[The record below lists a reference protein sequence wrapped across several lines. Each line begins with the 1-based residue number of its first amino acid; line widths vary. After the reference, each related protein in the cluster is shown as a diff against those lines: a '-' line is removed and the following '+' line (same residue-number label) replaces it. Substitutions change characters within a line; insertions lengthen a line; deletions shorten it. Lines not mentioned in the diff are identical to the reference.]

1 MNPSRTKL
9 TYALLFVVGFLTV
22 CPVVML
28 VLGSFSEGLTA
39 FGTFTVDKYVDAYTD
54 PGLLE
59 VMLNTVAFVLGSSI
73 LATVLALFLAYLN
86 TRTDIPFKGLFRV
99 LSIVPMM
106 IPHLLFS
113 VTWVLLLNPSNGM
126 INIVLQNA
134 FSLER
139 APFDIYSLQGMILV
153 EALLDLPVAYL
164 IIAPAMASFDVALE
178 ESSRVF
184 GAGTWR
190 TIVRITLPV
199 LRPAILAALILGVVR
214 SLASFAVPQVLG
226 MPGRVRVL
234 ATYLY
239 EMIALGFATDYGKAA
254 AVGMSVLA
262 TSVTLIVV
270 YRALTA
276 ESEKYVTISSRGYR
290 PTVVEL
296 KGARIPLFTV
306 VAALSLM
313 MVVLPVAVLLY
324 TSFVPYTM
332 VPSARAFSAMSFKH
346 WIDVLQDPISL
357 LALKNSLF
365 LAVVGATLGVVLSIF
380 VAYVI
385 VKVKSR
391 ASGVLE
397 SLSYLSFSFPGIV
410 IGVGF
415 MWFFVYTPLYATI
428 WALLI
433 GYIATYL
440 PYGIRPLASAFVQ
453 VHAHLE
459 ESSLVCG
466 ASPLTTMRRI
476 IVPLLIPGIVS
487 AWILMAS
494 MFVRELTLSVVLS
507 RPGTEVL
514 AVQILRFADD
524 GLWGR
529 LSALGIIMILISTTL
544 VLLATFVGSRFKIK
558 EGSDKHVAAPAIAVA
573 KGVAQPA

>member
-1 MNPSRTKL
+1 MDKARTQL
-9 TYALLFVVGFLTV
+9 TWSLVAIVGLLTV
-22 CPVVML
+22 CPVLML
-28 VLGSFSEGLTA
+28 ALGSFSEGLTA
-39 FGTFTVDKYVDAYTD
+39 FGDFTVDKYAEAYTD
-54 PGLLE
+54 PALLD
-59 VMLNTVAFVLGSSI
+59 VMVNTVIFVIGSSV

-86 TRTDIPFKGLFRV
+86 TRTDIPFKGLFRI
-99 LSIVPMM
+99 LSIIPMM

-113 VTWVLLLNPSNGM
+113 VSWALLLNPSNGM
-126 INIVLQNA
+126 INTVLKSA
-134 FSLER
+134 LSLES
-139 APFDIYSLQGMILV
+139 APFNIYSLQGMILV

-184 GAGTWR
+184 GAGSWR
-190 TIVRITLPV
+190 TLLRVTLPV
-199 LRPAILAALILGVVR
+199 LRPAILAAFILGVVR

-226 MPGRVRVL
+226 MPGRVNVL
-234 ATYLY
+234 ATHLY
-239 EMIALGFATDYGKAA
+239 EMISLGFATDYGKAA

-262 TSVTLIVV
+262 TSVTLIYV

-276 ESEKYVTISSRGYR
+276 ASEKYVTISSRGYR
-290 PTVVEL
+290 PTVIEL
-296 KGARIPLFTV
+296 GKARIPLFTI
-306 VAALSLM
+306 VAVLSLLM
-313 MVVLPVAVLLY
+313 IVLPIAVLLY

-332 VPSARAFSAMSFKH
+332 VPSARAFSMMTLKH
-346 WIDVLQDPISL
+346 WNDVLQDPLSL

-365 LAVVGATLGVVLSIF
+365 LAVAGATIGVVLSVF
-380 VAYVI
+380 VGYAI

-391 ASGVLE
+391 ASGILE
-397 SLSYLSFSFPGIV
+397 SLSFLSFSFPGIV

-415 MWFFVYTPLYATI
+415 MWFLVQTPLYATI

-440 PYGIRPLASAFVQ
+440 PYGIRPMASAFVQ
-453 VHAHLE
+453 VHGHLE

-466 ASPLTTMRRI
+466 ASHLTTMRRI
-476 IVPLLIPGIVS
+476 IIPLLIPGIVS

-514 AVQILRFADD
+514 AVQILKFADD
-524 GLWGR
+524 GLWGK
-529 LSALGIIMILISTTL
+529 LSALGIIMIFVSTTL
-544 VLLATFVGSRFKIK
+544 VVLATLVGARFKTV
-558 EGSDKHVAAPAIAVA
+558 EG
-573 KGVAQPA
+573 GG